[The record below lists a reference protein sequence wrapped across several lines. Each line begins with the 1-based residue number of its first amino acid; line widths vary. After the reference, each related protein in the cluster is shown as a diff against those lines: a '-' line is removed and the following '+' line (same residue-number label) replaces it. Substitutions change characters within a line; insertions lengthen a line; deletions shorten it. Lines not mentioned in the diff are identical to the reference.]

1 MSPALADGS
10 VTGGRVGVAATL
22 HGFGP
27 PLCSLAAVVDALKDP
42 HLSTS
47 LTGLSL
53 AWGSL
58 VSPYAEQP

>member
-1 MSPALADGS
+1 M
-10 VTGGRVGVAATL
+10 GVAATL
-22 HGFGP
+22 HVFGP

-47 LTGLSL
+47 LTELSL